1 MTKILPAPDVE
12 ACEWVAEMSVRP
24 DGISLRDYREF
35 SGDKKRLWMTE
46 GARQIV
52 RAMKHHFMKSDLIT
66 VNGEPVNHFIFTDE
80 AREFWKMGREQGLTN
95 QEMLDGW
102 IALQSITADVK

>member
-1 MTKILPAPDVE
+1 MTKILPAPDVD
-12 ACEWVAEMSVRP
+12 ACDWVAEMSVYLE
-24 DGISLRDYREF
+24 GISLRDYREF

-52 RAMKHHFMKSDLIT
+52 RAIKHRFMKSDLIT

-95 QEMLDGW
+95 QEVLDGW